1 MTTTHTQN
9 TENNEIEALYTELT
23 AREAQVV
30 QREKAL
36 QKREA
41 ALLGPAVP
49 TTSTTG
55 LMEADLDLSTASDEA
70 KQGSE
75 AQAAPSERKAYGKWL
90 RENHPGRTPLKSFH
104 VTLKKRNTDDRRFK
118 LQAVDESD
126 ARRQAYQQA
135 GVAQRTEGYNAIV
148 QRA

>member
-1 MTTTHTQN
+1 MTKTNTQD

-23 AREAQVV
+23 AREAAVV

-41 ALLGPAVP
+41 ALLAPAVP

-55 LMEADLDLSTASDEA
+55 LMEADLDLSTASDQA

-75 AQAAPSERKAYGKWL
+75 AQAAPIERKAYGKWL

-104 VTLKKRNTDDRRFK
+104 VTLKKRNTDDRCFT
-118 LQAVDESD
+118 LHAVDESD

-135 GVAQRTEGYNAIV
+135 GIAQRTEGYNAIV